1 MKVTT
6 SKAITPQ
13 VPNQSSAGEATRP
26 ANTMSL
32 MTDAQLAQIVASG
45 ISSLPSQPTEQDYQR
60 YAAAR
65 DAQKEILRRSLAP
78 SKATFIFP
86 GAT

>member
-32 MTDAQLAQIVASG
+32 MTDAQLQQIVSAGMSELPRDPTSDDYRRYNSG
-45 ISSLPSQPTEQDYQR
+45 
-60 YAAAR
+60 R
-65 DAQKEILRRSLAP
+65 DAQREVLRRSLSP
-78 SKATFIFP
+78 NKATFIFP